1 MVQGTGSHVGK
12 SLLVTA
18 FCRIFR
24 QKGYRVAPFK
34 AQNMAL
40 NSFVTEDGGEMGRAQ
55 VVQAEAAGITPSVD
69 MNPVLIKPQSDT
81 GAQVIIQGKVVGNYS
96 AVEYHE
102 YKKEALKAVKE
113 SYKRLSREFDLIVIE
128 GAGSPV
134 EINLKKND
142 IVNMRMARIAQAP
155 VLIVSDIDRGGV
167 FASCIGTW
175 DLFEKHE
182 KARVKGFIINKFRGD
197 LTLLKPGLSFIK
209 RKTGIPVLGVVPFL
223 KDIYM
228 PDEDS
233 VSLEKKSVPASS
245 YAIDIVVI
253 KLPHISNFT
262 DFDPLEREEEVS
274 LRYVKDSADLGS
286 PDVLIIPGS
295 KNTIGDLHYL
305 KESGYPEGIKRLK
318 RKGTTIVGICG
329 GFQMLG
335 KTIADYHGVESSLG
349 CIEGLGLLDIE
360 TQLERKKTTFQVEAI
375 EINTNGKK
383 NVSEVVRGYEIHMG
397 KTKLNAVKSLFKIN
411 KRSGKKCAVN
421 DGAFSKNGQ
430 VWGTYIHGI
439 FDNDGFRRKFI
450 NRIHIKKR
458 GFLSKDMKGF
468 DYHAL
473 KEENYNKLADTV
485 RNSIDMKRIY
495 AVVDL

>member
-1 MVQGTGSHVGK
+1 
-12 SLLVTA
+12 
-18 FCRIFR
+18 
-24 QKGYRVAPFK
+24 
-34 AQNMAL
+34 
-40 NSFVTEDGGEMGRAQ
+40 MGRAQ

-96 AVEYHE
+96 AVEYHA
-102 YKKEALKAVKE
+102 YKKEALNAVKE
-113 SYKRLSREFDLIVIE
+113 SYKRLSREFDFIVIE

-142 IVNMRMARIAQAP
+142 IVNMRMARMAHAP

-175 DLFEKHE
+175 DLLEKRE
-182 KARVKGFIINKFRGD
+182 KALVKGFIINKFRGD

-209 RKTGIPVLGVVPFL
+209 RKTGTPVLGVVPFF
-223 KDIYM
+223 KDIYI

-233 VSLEKKSVPASS
+233 VSLEKKSAASS
-245 YAIDIVVI
+245 SYGVDIAVI

-262 DFDPLEREEEVS
+262 DFDPLEREEVVS
-274 LRYVKDSADLGS
+274 LRYVNATADLGS
-286 PDVLIIPGS
+286 PDVIIIPGS
-295 KNTIGDLHYL
+295 KNTIDDLHYL
-305 KESGYPEGIKRLK
+305 KESGYPRAIKRLK
-318 RKGTTIVGICG
+318 RKGATIVGICG

-335 KTIADYHGVESSLG
+335 KTIADHHGVESRLR

-375 EINTNGKK
+375 EINANGKK

-421 DGAFSKNGQ
+421 DGAFSKNGK

-450 NRIHIKKR
+450 NRLHTNKKGSLSEHKR
-458 GFLSKDMKGF
+458 GINYTAMKE
-468 DYHAL
+468 DH
-473 KEENYNKLADTV
+473 YNKLAETV
-485 RNSIDMKRIY
+485 RNSIDMKQIF
-495 AVVDL
+495 AIINI